1 MDLRERLLRVGL
13 PRPDMIEPD
22 RPAHDAP
29 LEALLDGYWAH
40 AASARCFVVEHS
52 YPLEYVHGGQALAQ
66 AHAAPREAWAPF
78 LGESD
83 SLRFDA
89 CRAVL
94 LDIETTGL
102 ARGAGTFAFMVGVG
116 LFDGNRLIVRQYF
129 APDYADEEALLD
141 LLARDLEL
149 ASGLITFNG
158 RSFDWPILETRYTL
172 VHRSPPAEGA
182 PHLDLLAVAR
192 SLWRRR
198 LVSCALGALE
208 QRVLGIMR
216 EQQDVPGYL
225 IPQIYQD
232 YLRWGDTQPLAG
244 VFYHNQMDILAMVS
258 LMARAGQIL
267 GAPFERENDPLC
279 DHLALGLLYERR
291 SRPEEAVHAY
301 RLAAACSSDADE
313 ISLACQRLANLLKRQ
328 GDYLGAVE
336 IWRAQAGGGAVYPY
350 IELAKHLEHRA
361 RDYAEARRII
371 LDALVWLQEHER
383 ALQRGESRRI
393 KDDLER
399 RLVRVERRLAQS

>member
-1 MDLRERLLRVGL
+1 
-13 PRPDMIEPD
+13 MIEPD

-141 LLARDLEL
+141 LLARDLDL

-172 VHRSPPAEGA
+172 VHRSPPARVRRTSIVGCGA
-182 PHLDLLAVAR
+182 F
-192 SLWRRR
+192 LWRRR

-225 IPQIYQD
+225 I
-232 YLRWGDTQPLAG
+232 LRSIRIICVGDTQPLGVCLSQPDGYPSDGQPNGAG
-244 VFYHNQMDILAMVS
+244 WADLGPLLKKRTIHYAIIWRWGCSMSA
-258 LMARAGQIL
+258 AAGQK
-267 GAPFERENDPLC
+267 
-279 DHLALGLLYERR
+279 
-291 SRPEEAVHAY
+291 RPCT
-301 RLAAACSSDADE
+301 LTDW
-313 ISLACQRLANLLKRQ
+313 QRLL
-328 GDYLGAVE
+328 
-336 IWRAQAGGGAVYPY
+336 
-350 IELAKHLEHRA
+350 
-361 RDYAEARRII
+361 
-371 LDALVWLQEHER
+371 
-383 ALQRGESRRI
+383 
-393 KDDLER
+393 
-399 RLVRVERRLAQS
+399 